1 MFTSQR
7 RHAPTIYFSKLL
19 SFDVNSN
26 SRLLG
31 SGPVWSWMFCG
42 KGDLD
47 LGFRGSWGLLIAFL
61 RILDTIHLVP
71 NPLAFQ
77 KVVKVSGP
85 SQRCSTRTVECG
97 GGMGKSTGDGLKC
110 IPGKRMHRP
119 GKGDQGKNTSPVLP
133 LNTPLRVPSP
143 TLLPHFRLLSLC
155 VSPSFSELSDP
166 YYLQ

>member
-85 SQRCSTRTVECG
+85 SQRCSQRCSTRTVECG
-97 GGMGKSTGDGLKC
+97 GMGKSRVMGLSAFQEREC
-110 IPGKRMHRP
+110 IDLGKVI
-119 GKGDQGKNTSPVLP
+119 KEKTPVLFFHS
-133 LNTPLRVPSP
+133 TPHSESLPQPCSP
-143 TLLPHFRLLSLC
+143 TSGF
-155 VSPSFSELSDP
+155 
-166 YYLQ
+166 